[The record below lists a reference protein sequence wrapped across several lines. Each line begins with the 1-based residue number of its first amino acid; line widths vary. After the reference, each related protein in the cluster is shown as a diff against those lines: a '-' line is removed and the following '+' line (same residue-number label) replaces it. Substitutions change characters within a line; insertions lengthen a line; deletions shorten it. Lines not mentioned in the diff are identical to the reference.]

1 MLQNPKLNNKK
12 LTLFKK
18 LSAIDLAVFVVCIFF
33 SMGIGFLF
41 QKKFGVKI
49 SIGVAIVAFLST
61 AWVLIKSPKHHCK
74 FYELFFLML
83 KHYINVRK
91 YKKKTNADTSMLIP
105 YEDIEDNIV
114 VNKTSNL
121 GKSYFSAIKIRG
133 FNVFINIENDRENDF
148 FNFTQL
154 LNSVT
159 DKITIVKTSGS
170 MDLSANIKNAWQ
182 NINFNLNY
190 DFLQEYIPKNVQ
202 EIETLNNSNNIDNY
216 YLVVFST
223 KKSDLLQLR
232 TNLIER
238 LKHTKF
244 SPVLVERYELIQLL
258 NCVFKIDL
266 NTTKIDNLLNPS
278 GLNSNFENNLSDIL
292 APENVE
298 FFSKHIKVND
308 KFISF
313 QTLNSF
319 TNIEILDGWVY
330 NLFKSKSTVI
340 WNLSFL
346 DETLK
351 EKILNNASEIIEL
364 NTNKKS
370 KFKTAKS
377 DITIQVLENL
387 IYEVNSNNSNI
398 FNSNFIFVN
407 EAQNLN
413 ELKQIENE
421 NNLNA
426 SNVNAK
432 LNPMLFKQKQTYN
445 NACLVYSD
453 NLNDNLEMISN
464 NISRGWGFINSDLN
478 DKSPLLL
485 GFDRTTNSPL
495 FFDIKTKNASRTY
508 SNMLITG
515 IPGSGKST
523 LMKKILMHYLIYSTD
538 LIVVDP
544 QREYN
549 DLAKKMGGNV
559 IELGSGINTII
570 NPLQLDMMFFDNE
583 NDTNQNVM
591 VITANIK
598 KLQKF
603 FKLLF
608 NFTDLELRFI
618 AKTLSELYTKYG
630 FFSNTVKLTNLK
642 NTDFPIITDYI
653 NFLDKYHFQDE
664 IEKDIYLNSWKL
676 ILITLK
682 SEFLNNGMG
691 QKLFN
696 GFTNINLESSF
707 NVIDTYNLSTKDD
720 SPYSKAGIFLILSFI
735 QNKISNNFFKNK
747 NINKWIML
755 VIDEAHKFIDPI
767 NPITLD
773 FVWDTA
779 KTIRKYRGILVL
791 GTQNF
796 MDFNQNQLISSKSQG
811 ILENMQYSITL
822 NSNQKDIEALN
833 NLFENR
839 LPLTQQELRFLGNC
853 PVGSGILSI
862 DNSTRF
868 QFNSYFN
875 EFEKSLLFK
884 NGDLNKVPR

>member
-1 MLQNPKLNNKK
+1 
-12 LTLFKK
+12 
-18 LSAIDLAVFVVCIFF
+18 
-33 SMGIGFLF
+33 
-41 QKKFGVKI
+41 
-49 SIGVAIVAFLST
+49 
-61 AWVLIKSPKHHCK
+61 
-74 FYELFFLML
+74 
-83 KHYINVRK
+83 
-91 YKKKTNADTSMLIP
+91 
-105 YEDIEDNIV
+105 
-114 VNKTSNL
+114 
-121 GKSYFSAIKIRG
+121 
-133 FNVFINIENDRENDF
+133 
-148 FNFTQL
+148 
-154 LNSVT
+154 
-159 DKITIVKTSGS
+159 
-170 MDLSANIKNAWQ
+170 
-182 NINFNLNY
+182 
-190 DFLQEYIPKNVQ
+190 
-202 EIETLNNSNNIDNY
+202 
-216 YLVVFST
+216 
-223 KKSDLLQLR
+223 
-232 TNLIER
+232 
-238 LKHTKF
+238 
-244 SPVLVERYELIQLL
+244 
-258 NCVFKIDL
+258 
-266 NTTKIDNLLNPS
+266 
-278 GLNSNFENNLSDIL
+278 
-292 APENVE
+292 
-298 FFSKHIKVND
+298 
-308 KFISF
+308 
-313 QTLNSF
+313 
-319 TNIEILDGWVY
+319 
-330 NLFKSKSTVI
+330 
-340 WNLSFL
+340 
-346 DETLK
+346 
-351 EKILNNASEIIEL
+351 
-364 NTNKKS
+364 
-370 KFKTAKS
+370 
-377 DITIQVLENL
+377 
-387 IYEVNSNNSNI
+387 I

-407 EAQNLN
+407 EAENLN
-413 ELKQIENE
+413 KLKEIENE

-426 SNVNAK
+426 ANVNAK

-478 DKSPLLL
+478 DKSSLLL
-485 GFDRTTNSPL
+485 GFDRITNSPL
-495 FFDIKTKNASRTY
+495 FFDVKVKNASRTY

-523 LMKKILMHYLIYSTD
+523 LMKKMLIHYLTYSTD

-559 IELGSGINTII
+559 IELGSGINTVI
-570 NPLQLDMMFFDNE
+570 NPLQLDMLFAE
-583 NDTNQNVM
+583 NDNDINQNAM

-598 KLQKF
+598 KLQRF

-618 AKTLSELYTKYG
+618 AKTLSELYAKYG
-630 FFSNTVKLTNLK
+630 FFENSKKLTSLK
-642 NTDFPIITDYI
+642 NNDYPIMTDYI
-653 NFLDKYHFQDE
+653 NFLDKYNFQDD

-691 QKLFN
+691 HRLFN
-696 GFTNINLESSF
+696 GFTNINLNSSF

-747 NINKWIML
+747 NTNKWIML

-796 MDFNQNQLISSKSQG
+796 MDFNQNQLISTKSQG

-853 PVGSGILSI
+853 PIGSGILSV

-868 QFNSYFN
+868 QFDAYFN
-875 EFEKSLLFK
+875 ELEKSLLFK
-884 NGDLNKVPR
+884 NGDLNKIPR

>member
-61 AWVLIKSPKHHCK
+61 AWILIKSPKHHCK

-114 VNKTSNL
+114 ANKTSNL

-133 FNVFINIENDRENDF
+133 FNVFINTENDRENDF

-170 MDLSANIKNAWQ
+170 MDLSTNIKNAWQ
-182 NINFNLNY
+182 NINFTLNY

-244 SPVLVERYELIQLL
+244 SPVLVEGYELIQLL

-478 DKSPLLL
+478 DKSSLLL

-523 LMKKILMHYLIYSTD
+523 LMKKILIHYLIYSTD

-549 DLAKKMGGNV
+549 DLAQKMGGNV

-630 FFSNTVKLTNLK
+630 FFNNTVKLANLK

-653 NFLDKYHFQDE
+653 NFLDNYHFQDE

-853 PVGSGILSI
+853 PVGSGILSV

-884 NGDLNKVPR
+884 NGDLNKMSR